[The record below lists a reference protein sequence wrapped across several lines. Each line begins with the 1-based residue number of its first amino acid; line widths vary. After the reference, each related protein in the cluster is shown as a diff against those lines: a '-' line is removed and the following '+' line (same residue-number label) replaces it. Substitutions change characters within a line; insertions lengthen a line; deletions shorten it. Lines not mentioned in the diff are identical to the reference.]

1 MTPREILLTYWG
13 HTSFRPMQEEIIQE
27 VMKGRDSLAILPT
40 GGGKSVCFQVPAMA
54 LPGLCLVVTPLIAL
68 MEDQLA
74 QLSRKGIA
82 AASLYAGLSTPE
94 NRRIL
99 QEAVEG
105 VYKFL
110 YVSPERLQT
119 DSFLE
124 ALPWMPLCLLAVDE
138 AHCISQW
145 GHDFRPTYLQIASVR
160 KWHKEIPVLALTASA
175 TARVQA
181 EIAEKLALRNPSLFR
196 QSFERPNLSYHIL
209 PVESRSASLVEILRK
224 TPGSSIVY
232 CRSRRKT
239 VDYAGWLQRSGL
251 PAAFY
256 HAGLDREARKTRQL
270 DWVQNKVQIIVATN
284 AFGMGIDKPDVR
296 CVIHTEP
303 PDSLENFYQE
313 AGRAGRD
320 GQAAKAYILS
330 RPMDAVELLR
340 LPDIRYPALSV
351 IRKVYQS
358 LANYLQLPSGIGEDR
373 TYALDIR
380 ALAERFQLKV
390 PEVLHSL
397 QAMQQEG
404 ILDFQEQAF
413 RPSTVHFITTRD
425 QWQAQAVLEPELEPL
440 IQSLLRSYTGI
451 VDGPVPI
458 VERALARTLRQQE
471 ALIRQQLTRLHRIG
485 IIIYQPALESPHIRF
500 LQNRVKADD
509 LYIDMAA
516 YLERKQHYSER
527 IAGMV
532 GYLSTNNCRAAYIG
546 QYFGDHWIR
555 DCGHCDICL
564 ARDKTT
570 FTSSE
575 VHQMSLKI
583 KAALD
588 SQPLALDILAPRLS
602 SNEALFKS
610 SIEAL
615 RKEGYLILDED
626 GKLHWRS

>member
-13 HTSFRPMQEEIIQE
+13 HTSFRPMQEEIIRE
-27 VMKGRDSLAILPT
+27 VMNGRDSLAVLPT
-40 GGGKSVCFQVPAMA
+40 GGGKSVCFQVPALA
-54 LPGLCLVVTPLIAL
+54 LPGVCLVVTPLVAL

-74 QLSRKGIA
+74 QLSRKGIPA
-82 AASLYAGLSTPE
+82 AALHAGLSSQE
-94 NRRIL
+94 MRRIL
-99 QEAVEG
+99 QEAVQG
-105 VYKFL
+105 LSQFL

-119 DSFLE
+119 DSFKE
-124 ALPWMPLCLLAVDE
+124 ALPWLPLSLLAVDE

-160 KWHKEIPVLALTASA
+160 KWHKDIPILALTASA
-175 TARVQA
+175 TARVQE
-181 EIAEKLALRNPSLFR
+181 EIVEKLGLRSPSVFR
-196 QSFERPNLSYHIL
+196 QSFERPNLSYCVL
-209 PVESRSASLVEILRK
+209 PVESRSASLVDILRK

-239 VDYAGWLQRSGL
+239 IEYAGWLQRSGF

-256 HAGLDREARKTRQL
+256 HAGLDREVRKARQV
-270 DWVQNKVQIIVATN
+270 DWVQNKTRIIVATN

-320 GQAAKAYILS
+320 GQAAQSYLLS
-330 RPMDAVELLR
+330 RPMDAAELSR

-380 ALAERFQLKV
+380 ALADRFHHTL

-413 RPSTVHFITTRD
+413 RTSSVHFFATRD
-425 QWQAQAVLEPELEPL
+425 QWQAQATLEPGLEPL
-440 IQSLLRSYTGI
+440 IQTLLRSYTGI

-458 VERALARTLRQQE
+458 VERILARNLRE
-471 ALIRQQLTRLHRIG
+471 NETLIRQQLTRLHRIG
-485 IIIYQPALESPHIRF
+485 ILLYQPSLESPHVRF
-500 LQNRVKADD
+500 LQNRVKAED

-516 YLERKQHYSER
+516 YLARKQHYSER
-527 IAGMV
+527 VAGMV
-532 GYLSTNNCRAAYIG
+532 GFLGTDTCRAVYIG
-546 QYFGDHWIR
+546 QYFGDKFIQ
-555 DCGHCDICL
+555 DCNNCDNCR
-564 ARDKTT
+564 AQNKVS
-570 FTSSE
+570 FPPNE
-575 VHQMSLKI
+575 VQQMSLKI
-583 KAALD
+583 ESALA
-588 SQPLALDILAPRLS
+588 SQPLALPVLASRFTG
-602 SNEALFKS
+602 NEALFNI
-610 SIEAL
+610 SIEVL
-615 RKEGYLILDED
+615 RREGYLILDED
-626 GKLHWRS
+626 GKLRWQG